1 MMAFPRHLATRRPLV
16 FSISTT
22 LIFTAS
28 IIATAIIQ
36 KTASEPIA
44 QEALGAIGRTVIG
57 AVALVCL
64 ANCGWFS
71 WLASGGSRTSWL
83 LMLTPLLY
91 VLAVYPLLFSG
102 RYLLPTEDGTLL
114 SMVAANGFAAGVV
127 EELIFRGLVLGALLL
142 HWGVTGGGLWRAL
155 VVSSL
160 LFSAPHALN
169 ILAGAQPLTTMAQ
182 LVWAFL
188 LGIVFGVLVVA
199 GGSVWPVAALHG
211 LSDAFV
217 HANRYGLDVTIDLSS
232 AVLLAFAPLPLVL
245 YSWLLLHWTKR
256 LPPAPVSA

>member
-1 MMAFPRHLATRRPLV
+1 MTAFPGPFATGKPIL

-22 LIFTAS
+22 LIFTAFL
-28 IIATAIIQ
+28 IATAIIQ
-36 KTASEPIA
+36 KTASEPIT
-44 QEALGAIGRTVIG
+44 QEALGALGRTVIG

-64 ANCGWFS
+64 TNCGWLG
-71 WLASGGSRTSWL
+71 WLATGGSQTSWL
-83 LMLTPLLY
+83 LILTPLLY
-91 VLAVYPLLFSG
+91 VLAVYPPLFSG
-102 RYLLPTEDGTLL
+102 GYRLPSEDGTLL
-114 SMVAANGFAAGVV
+114 SMVAANGFTAGVM

-142 HWGVTGGGLWRAL
+142 RWGVTGAGLWRAL

-169 ILAGAQPLTTMAQ
+169 ILSGAQPLTTLAQ

-188 LGIVFGVLVVA
+188 LGMVFGSLLVA

-211 LSDAFV
+211 ISNAFV
-217 HANRYGLDVTIDLSS
+217 HANRYGHDVPPDLSS
-232 AVLLAFAPLPLVL
+232 AVLLALAPLPLVW
-245 YSWLLLHWTKR
+245 YSWVLLHRGRR